1 MTAPEVELTVYP
13 DECDAYG
20 HLNQASFLALFE
32 RARWE
37 TLRRGPGM
45 DLFERHGAWPAVRH
59 AEVDY
64 VNAAYPGEVL
74 RFRIEWRGVGRTSF
88 VLRQLAHDAA
98 TGRLVAEAVLT
109 FVCIDRDG
117 RPMRVPGA
125 LAEELGSA
133 WAVPPMPTRHVEH
146 EGAVLAVA
154 DEGDGP
160 AIVFLHGYPLDRT
173 LWTPLAAAL
182 PGWRRVALDLRGM
195 GDSTTGDADG
205 TMAQYARDVRAVLD
219 ALRIER
225 AVLCGLSMGGYVA
238 FECARQWPARLRAL
252 VLMATRADADSA
264 DTRAQRD
271 AAAALAREQGAG
283 PIADRMLP
291 RLLAPRTLERDPAL
305 AAALR
310 DRMTATP
317 AAGIENALR
326 AMRDRPDSAPLLPSL
341 GAIPVLVVAGS
352 DDQLTPPPV
361 VQAIAHG
368 IPGAEFVLVPDAGH
382 LPPLEQPGPTAR
394 AVAAFLARRLPRR
407 G

>member
-1 MTAPEVELTVYP
+1 MMAPEIELTVYP

-37 TLRRGPGM
+37 MLRRGPGM

-64 VNAAYPGEVL
+64 VSAAYPGEVL
-74 RFRIEWRGVGRTSF
+74 RFRVETRRVGRTSF
-88 VLRQLAHDAA
+88 VLHQVAHDAA
-98 TGRLVAEAVLT
+98 TGRLVAEAALT

-117 RPMRVPGA
+117 RPMRVPEA
-125 LAEELGSA
+125 LADGLRA
-133 WAVPPMPTRHVEH
+133 WQAPPAPARTVAH
-146 EGAVLAVA
+146 EGAALVAA

-160 AIVFLHGYPLDRT
+160 AIVFLHGYPLDRSI
-173 LWTPLAAAL
+173 WTPLAAAL

-195 GDSTTGDADG
+195 GASTAGAADG
-205 TMAQYARDVRAVLD
+205 TMAQYARDVHAVLD
-219 ALRIER
+219 ALGIER
-225 AVLCGLSMGGYVA
+225 AVLCGLSLGGYVA

-252 VLMATRADADSA
+252 VLMATRADADTA
-264 DTRAQRD
+264 EARAQRD
-271 AAAALAREQGAG
+271 ATAALAREQGAG

-305 AAALR
+305 ASALR
-310 DRMTATP
+310 ARMAATP
-317 AAGIENALR
+317 VAGIEHALR
-326 AMRDRPDSAPLLPSL
+326 AMRDRPDSTPLLPSL
-341 GAIPVLVVAGS
+341 GAIPVLVVAGQE
-352 DDQLTPPPV
+352 DQLTPPPV

-368 IPGAEFVLVPDAGH
+368 IPGAEFVLVPGAGH
-382 LPPLEQPGPTAR
+382 LPPLEQPEATAR
-394 AVAAFLARRLPRR
+394 ALAAFLARRLPGR